1 MGKRLAI
8 YTQDGRNPANTADH
22 QMDWI
27 LELSTDENIG
37 IARAHVDY
45 KNLSLYRML
54 GEGTQT
60 THTRRRTR
68 CCSTPAPESTLDN
81 RVLQGAH

>member
-37 IARAHVDY
+37 IAPGACRLQKPVAVPDAGRGD
-45 KNLSLYRML
+45 S
-54 GEGTQT
+54 
-60 THTRRRTR
+60 
-68 CCSTPAPESTLDN
+68 DN
-81 RVLQGAH
+81 PHSQENPLLFNSGPRINFG